1 MKPNRLI
8 ETSRCCF
15 TFLLNLYPREHR
27 ADYAAS
33 MRQVFADQC
42 RDAYREKGILGIFF
56 LWLRVLPDL
65 GYTAVLEHL
74 TSPQAA
80 WGLMEPVPNAPLPW
94 KGVFLILLPGL
105 VYLVSQIAQLNGQ
118 TWYLTVYYRAAF
130 FLIIPVLIA
139 WAVTRR
145 FPIWGLIPVGLLF
158 KLVQEIGYQLIIL
171 HPDIF
176 SSNPLLN
183 AILITARWV
192 ESDLLIPSLV
202 FTTIT
207 VLLAIMYFR
216 KNKPTRGFW
225 VWGGAFLLLVII
237 RIAYDSRWVL
247 LAINDITQ
255 AVPVALI
262 DEKQSFLIA
271 MLHGNIAWTLYN
283 TSALLLLIFIGTLF
297 IRRHGFFTILIPV
310 GYILPVMVVGT
321 PWDLENYPD
330 KVLIISMAV
339 LAYRSLLSLIA
350 PIWMS
355 RTRTQTGK
363 KRVIILCIAFA
374 LTVQTVM
381 QFYPSFLTPQYFIYG
396 DWVITV
402 LLDEL
407 TLVFALLLGM
417 ALYQTNYPPADEIA
431 PAFGAFPQLI
441 TGKPTNGRLEP
452 NQSIMHF
459 GLRRS
464 KSIFH

>member
-1 MKPNRLI
+1 M
-8 ETSRCCF
+8 
-15 TFLLNLYPREHR
+15 
-27 ADYAAS
+27 
-33 MRQVFADQC
+33 V
-42 RDAYREKGILGIFF
+42 
-56 LWLRVLPDL
+56 
-65 GYTAVLEHL
+65 
-74 TSPQAA
+74 
-80 WGLMEPVPNAPLPW
+80 VP
-94 KGVFLILLPGL
+94 
-105 VYLVSQIAQLNGQ
+105 
-118 TWYLTVYYRAAF
+118 
-130 FLIIPVLIA
+130 
-139 WAVTRR
+139 
-145 FPIWGLIPVGLLF
+145 
-158 KLVQEIGYQLIIL
+158 E
-171 HPDIF
+171 
-176 SSNPLLN
+176 
-183 AILITARWV
+183 
-192 ESDLLIPSLV
+192 
-202 FTTIT
+202 
-207 VLLAIMYFR
+207 
-216 KNKPTRGFW
+216 
-225 VWGGAFLLLVII
+225 
-237 RIAYDSRWVL
+237 
-247 LAINDITQ
+247 
-255 AVPVALI
+255 ALI

-381 QFYPSFLTPQYFIYG
+381 QFYPSFLSPQYFIYG

-417 ALYQTNYPPADEIA
+417 ALYQTNFPLTDEIA
-431 PAFGAFPQLI
+431 PASGTFPELI
-441 TGKPTNGRLEP
+441 VQKPTQRRLEL
-452 NQSIMHF
+452 NQSIMRF
-459 GLRRS
+459 GMKRS
-464 KSIFH
+464 KSTPD